1 MKEPINIPKKKS
13 KAIGCLKIFIGII
26 IVGAVIGFIQQA
38 LMSDEEKAQQEI
50 ERAAEKAK
58 KDSLDYAEEKNR
70 ELRMRL
76 IKAEI
81 NSEELLKKTLKD
93 PKSYEKINVESGFSK
108 DSSIVVNLTY
118 RATNS
123 FGGYIQEQ
131 KQFVYTKDGR
141 FKDIHNK

>member
-1 MKEPINIPKKKS
+1 MNQSINAPKKKS
-13 KAIGCLKIFIGII
+13 KALGCLKIFIGIM

-50 ERAAEKAK
+50 ERASEKAK
-58 KDSLDYAEEKNR
+58 KDSLDYAEEQNR
-70 ELRMRL
+70 AVRMKL

-81 NSEELLKKTLKD
+81 HSEELLKKTLKD
-93 PKSYEKINVESGFSK
+93 PKSYEKINVESGYSK

-123 FGGYIQEQ
+123 FGGYIQEE
-131 KQFVYTKDGR
+131 KQFVYSKDGKL
-141 FKDIHNK
+141 KDIHNK